1 MGSFLY
7 GADLAEFNN
16 LQSSAQAC
24 FALMLGAGDFAR
36 MQTVTV
42 AGTTVFYW
50 SWIVLGLLIVMNLV
64 IAILSAGY
72 ERATKVIYGEN
83 AVGFVAGSVSSKAP
97 PTTTI
102 VCNAHGRV
110 PP

>member
-72 ERATKVIYGEN
+72 ERATKVIY
-83 AVGFVAGSVSSKAP
+83 
-97 PTTTI
+97 
-102 VCNAHGRV
+102 
-110 PP
+110 